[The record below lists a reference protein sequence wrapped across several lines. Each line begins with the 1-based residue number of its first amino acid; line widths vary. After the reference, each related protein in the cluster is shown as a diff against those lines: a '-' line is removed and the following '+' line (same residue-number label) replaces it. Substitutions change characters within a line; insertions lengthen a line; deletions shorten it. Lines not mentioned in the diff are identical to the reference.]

1 VLACGGI
8 ENARLLLASGVG
20 GPAVGRFFA
29 EHPHS
34 PVALATLPAD
44 VAPFYNTVVPNGS
57 TRLRAALVTAPQLA
71 RTGLLRASMTFEPVE
86 TDPYV
91 DRHSVDEQKLAEF
104 GRDVASAAGSL
115 EDARL
120 RVYALY
126 MRTEQAPNPSSR
138 VTLADQRDALGMP
151 RARLDWRMTDLDRR
165 SVEQMVALLA
175 TTIGRLGI
183 GRVLSRPA
191 TAATFWQSVSG
202 GFHHIGTTRMGTDS
216 RTAVVD
222 RDCRA
227 HRLENLFVA
236 GSSTFSTSGY
246 ANPTLTIVALALR
259 LADRLAREP
268 A

>member
-1 VLACGGI
+1 
-8 ENARLLLASGVG
+8 
-20 GPAVGRFFA
+20 
-29 EHPHS
+29 
-34 PVALATLPAD
+34 
-44 VAPFYNTVVPNGS
+44 
-57 TRLRAALVTAPQLA
+57 
-71 RTGLLRASMTFEPVE
+71 MTFEPVE